1 MLLGLVSFPRCFI
14 STNPDSCMLPGVS
27 FLAGSMRV
35 AWLPNAVRSFSAL
48 GGPFW
53 ARISLDIWRVR
64 ALEGQIMECFDQQ
77 GKQCSHDTSAWS
89 HCFPHI
95 NADNV
100 RGADE
105 HIFASGRSSPLFG
118 KHRVWTAIFVSCHSK
133 HATKHK
139 TPLTTRQR
147 RKHTIIA
154 RMSKYHCGCF
164 EKKRVPSFCC
174 AQELSYTLL
183 K

>member
-1 MLLGLVSFPRCFI
+1 MLLGLVLFPLCFI

-27 FLAGSMRV
+27 FALAGSMRV

-64 ALEGQIMECFDQQ
+64 ALECENLECFRQH
-77 GKQCSHDTSAWS
+77 GKQCSHDRSAS

-118 KHRVWTAIFVSCHSK
+118 KHRVWTAIFVPCHSK

-139 TPLTTRQR
+139 PPYGTR
-147 RKHTIIA
+147 
-154 RMSKYHCGCF
+154 S
-164 EKKRVPSFCC
+164 
-174 AQELSYTLL
+174 
-183 K
+183 